1 MHKVSARVET
11 FVPPAEVSIGTMQPI
26 LIAFLA
32 VAAITI
38 FIVLASR
45 YNARE
50 LEHKETLAA
59 LEKGVDLPVR
69 QSAPWTPRTYLL
81 HGMIWLFAGLA
92 SFVAL
97 SAIAVTSRRVVP
109 VEVTL
114 AAVNDARF
122 RGATPAEV
130 EMLLKAPRGEEGM
143 PMGIGFLG
151 LIPVGV
157 GLAYLI
163 FYRVESRKLLS

>member
-1 MHKVSARVET
+1 MRKVSARVET

-92 SFVAL
+92 SIFAIV
-97 SAIAVTSRRVVP
+97 AIAATSSKPYPMEVKVRAVT
-109 VEVTL
+109 E
-114 AAVNDARF
+114 ARE
-122 RGATPAEV
+122 RGATPQEIQ
-130 EMLLKAPRGEEGM
+130 MLLNEPRNEQ
-143 PMGIGFLG
+143 GIPIGLAFLG